1 MLSQRR
7 MTAVVN
13 SDHAASKLLWSGEVV
28 NTVGGGG
35 SPGGAL
41 LAKAPRL
48 VGSQTWTS
56 NSSSKMS
63 RSQGHNVG
71 EVVGGNKV
79 LLTASSKEQTSSK
92 HTWPRRRDVSS
103 LCCFLLSESTVN
115 MKHEEGVYFLDKA
128 PSGHI

>member
-1 MLSQRR
+1 MLNSERR

-41 LAKAPRL
+41 LAKAPRH
-48 VGSQTWTS
+48 VIGSQTWTS

-63 RSQGHNVG
+63 RSQGHNMG

-79 LLTASSKEQTSSK
+79 LLTASSKEQASK

-103 LCCFLLSESTVN
+103 LCCFLFSESTVD
-115 MKHEEGVYFLDKA
+115 MKHEEGVW
-128 PSGHI
+128 GGE